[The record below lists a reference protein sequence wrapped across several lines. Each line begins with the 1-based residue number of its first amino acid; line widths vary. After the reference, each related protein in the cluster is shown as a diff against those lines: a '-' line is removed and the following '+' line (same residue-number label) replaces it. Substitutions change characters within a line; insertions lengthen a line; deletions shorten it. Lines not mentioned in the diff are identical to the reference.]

1 MAYVDKSDFK
11 ENIALK
17 AKHFASLDGTCK
29 KNIVTLHEI
38 SKAMRV
44 LKKDEKSLNENFK
57 FKQYLKF
64 VIIFRTYW
72 RLHLSGPLEKENS
85 ESRIQYIILDI
96 RGFEY
101 RAYEIHCMSKKK
113 IKSCWYA
120 EVEILTISIS
130 ISIHQTKG
138 KVAYIT
144 QGTNVQLGFLII
156 VLKNSWINLLKS
168 RKVGK
173 KVRIQKKSN
182 CFLKLIKK
190 LEYLLFM
197 YTK

>member
-113 IKSCWYA
+113 IKSC
-120 EVEILTISIS
+120 
-130 ISIHQTKG
+130 
-138 KVAYIT
+138 
-144 QGTNVQLGFLII
+144 
-156 VLKNSWINLLKS
+156 
-168 RKVGK
+168 
-173 KVRIQKKSN
+173 
-182 CFLKLIKK
+182 
-190 LEYLLFM
+190 
-197 YTK
+197 